1 MVTSCTGEVF
11 GLQFQTSEIPADPRN
26 LVMRHKTMP
35 AGSQP
40 RHERP
45 LQSPASRDDDMV
57 AFGRYQLFP
66 RLRLLLKDGVRL
78 DVGERALDVLVQ
90 LVSTAGQVVSKD
102 SLLSRIWS
110 KGVIEENSLQ
120 AQISSLRKVL
130 GDDRDLIATE
140 FGRGYRFTGSV
151 EAHRA
156 VTSSVGAAHARVG
169 LPSPRSPLIGRVE
182 ELLELSRLLATQ
194 TLCTLTGP
202 AGIGKTRLAIEAA
215 SESSLYFPDGV
226 YFADLS
232 QLSAAS
238 VSPAMSS
245 ALAGLVGTSAQLTSH
260 PGRALLVVDNCEH
273 VTSACAVALERLLE
287 ADPRLSVLLT
297 SQTPLGLDGEQVYR
311 LNPLALPLRTVDAAN
326 ARNYSAVELFV
337 RRVTSADYHF
347 ALTEKNVEQVT
358 TLCRALDGVPLA
370 LEIAAARVPSLG
382 LAAVTEDLAISSGL
396 LAAQKRQTP
405 GRHRTLGDALQWS
418 YQLLDSVEQAVFQ
431 ELAIFPGEFTV
442 AAAEHMVSS
451 KLENPTRLVDV
462 LCSLVEKSL
471 ITLQAGT
478 QPTRYRYLTML
489 RAYALEQLANRTAAM
504 IEKHARF
511 VEELVSQAQQDWMSL
526 PTTQWKRQ
534 YEHHIDDIRAA
545 LDWSLSYS
553 QHCAQGL
560 RILTDSAP
568 FWIQLSLH
576 DECRQRIIT
585 VMEDTKFPPV
595 EEHQEM
601 MIQAALATSLTWS
614 RGPVAANKR
623 AWTRAGDLSLRLD
636 HKETQLQAEYGLWL
650 HHLRHGDYAQALD
663 HAKSMADLALRHH
676 DQAALLTARRLIGT
690 SHHFLG
696 NQTESSLEIEAML
709 DSYARDERH
718 GSHFRFGLDQRVAG
732 WAFLS
737 RTLWLMGNTTK
748 ARRAAQIAID
758 EATALDHAC
767 TLCCALAEGS
777 GTLAAL
783 SGDVEEVRRVSQQL
797 SQVAGNHGLDF
808 WGLYGSAFSL
818 WAKVF
823 QDPNA
828 VSFTELRSTLE
839 TLQSHGFDPAYSVF
853 LSDFANAM
861 LEQGHTR
868 EAASLID
875 TRLAG
880 DAAGQLWNA
889 PELMRIRSRTLSE
902 KKPSQRG
909 PRSLIL
915 QQALTLARAQ
925 GAKAWEL
932 RIANEHVA

>member
-1 MVTSCTGEVF
+1 
-11 GLQFQTSEIPADPRN
+11 
-26 LVMRHKTMP
+26 
-35 AGSQP
+35 
-40 RHERP
+40 
-45 LQSPASRDDDMV
+45 MV

-66 RLRLLLKDGVRL
+66 GLRLLLRDGVRL

-110 KGVIEENSLQ
+110 KEVIEENSLQ
-120 AQISSLRKVL
+120 AQISSLRKIL

-151 EAHRA
+151 QAHRA
-156 VTSSVGAAHARVG
+156 VTSSIGASQARVG

-182 ELLELSRLLATQ
+182 ELLELNRLLATQ

-215 SESSLYFPDGV
+215 SESSPCFPDGV

-238 VSPAMSS
+238 VSPAISS
-245 ALAGLVGTSAQLTSH
+245 ALAGLARTSTQQLASH

-273 VTSACAVALERLLE
+273 VTSACAAALERVLE
-287 ADPRLSVLLT
+287 SDPQLSVLLT

-311 LNPLALPLRTVDAAN
+311 LSPLTLPPRTINAAN
-326 ARNYSAVELFV
+326 ARSYSAVELFV

-347 ALTEKNVEQVT
+347 ELTETNVEQVT
-358 TLCRALDGVPLA
+358 ALCRALDGVPLA

-382 LAAVTEDLAISSGL
+382 LAAVTEDLALSSGL

-431 ELAIFPGEFTV
+431 ELAIFPADFTV
-442 AAAEHMVSS
+442 AAAERIVSTT
-451 KLENPTRLVDV
+451 LERPTRLVDV

-478 QPTRYRYLTML
+478 QPIRYRYLTML
-489 RAYALEQLANRTAAM
+489 RAYALEQLANRTATM
-504 IEKHARF
+504 TEKHARF
-511 VEELVSQAQQDWMSL
+511 VEQLTSQAQRDWTSL

-534 YEHHIDDIRAA
+534 YEHLIDDIRAA
-545 LDWSLSYS
+545 LDWSLSDS
-553 QHCAQGL
+553 KRRASGL
-560 RILTDSAP
+560 LILANSAP
-568 FWIQLSLH
+568 FWIQLSLY
-576 DECRQRIIT
+576 DECRQRIT
-585 VMEDTKFPPV
+585 NVLEETKIPPV
-595 EEHQEM
+595 EARQEM
-601 MIQAALATSLTWS
+601 MIQTALATSLTWS
-614 RGPVAANKR
+614 RGPVPANGR
-623 AWTRAGDLSLRLD
+623 AWSRASDLALRLD
-636 HKETQLQAEYGLWL
+636 DAETQLQAEYGLWL
-650 HHLRHGDYAQALD
+650 YHLRSGYYAQALQ
-663 HAKSMADLALRHH
+663 HGKNMADLAVRHR

-696 NQTESSLEIEAML
+696 NHTKALSEIECML
-709 DSYARDERH
+709 DSYTRDERR
-718 GSHFRFGLDQRVAG
+718 GSHFRFGMDQRVAG

-737 RTLWLMGNTTK
+737 RILWLMGNTAK

-758 EATALDHAC
+758 EAIALDHAC
-767 TLCCALAEGS
+767 TLCCALAEG
-777 GTLAAL
+777 GCNVGAL
-783 SGDVEEVRRVSQQL
+783 SGDVEGVKRASQQL
-797 SQVAGNHGLDF
+797 IQVAGTHGLDF

-828 VSFTELRSTLE
+828 VSFVELRSTLE
-839 TLQSHGFDPAYSVF
+839 TLQARGFDPAYSVF
-853 LSDFANAM
+853 LSDFASAM
-861 LEQGHTR
+861 LEQGRMR
-868 EAASLID
+868 EAVSLINA
-875 TRLAG
+875 RLAG
-880 DAAGQLWNA
+880 DATGQFWNA
-889 PELMRIRSRTLSE
+889 PELMRVKARTLSE
-902 KKPSQRG
+902 KTSSRRT
-909 PRSLIL
+909 PRALIL
-915 QQALTLARAQ
+915 QEALTLARAQ

-932 RIANEHVA
+932 RLTNEHVA

>member
-1 MVTSCTGEVF
+1 
-11 GLQFQTSEIPADPRN
+11 
-26 LVMRHKTMP
+26 
-35 AGSQP
+35 
-40 RHERP
+40 
-45 LQSPASRDDDMV
+45 
-57 AFGRYQLFP
+57 LFP
-66 RLRLLLKDGVRL
+66 RLRLLLRDGVRL
-78 DVGERALDVLVQ
+78 DVGERALEVLVQ

-110 KGVIEENSLQ
+110 KEVIEENSLQ
-120 AQISSLRKVL
+120 AQISSLRKIL

-151 EAHRA
+151 QAHRA
-156 VTSSVGAAHARVG
+156 VTSSIGGPQARVG
-169 LPSPRSPLIGRVE
+169 LPRPRSPLIGRVE
-182 ELLELSRLLATQ
+182 ELLELNRLLATQ

-215 SESSLYFPDGV
+215 SESSPCFPDGV

-238 VSPAMSS
+238 VSPAISS
-245 ALAGLVGTSAQLTSH
+245 ALAGLAGTSTQLASH

-273 VTSACAVALERLLE
+273 VTSACAAALDRLLE
-287 ADPRLSVLLT
+287 SDPQLCVLLT

-311 LNPLALPLRTVDAAN
+311 LNPLALPPRTINAAN
-326 ARNYSAVELFV
+326 ARSYSAVELFV

-347 ALTEKNVEQVT
+347 ELTEKNVEQVT

-382 LAAVTEDLAISSGL
+382 LAAVTEDLALSSGL
-396 LAAQKRQTP
+396 LAAQKRQAP
-405 GRHRTLGDALQWS
+405 GRHRTFGDALQWS
-418 YQLLDSVEQAVFQ
+418 YQLLGSVEQAVFQ
-431 ELAIFPGEFTV
+431 ELAIFPGDFTV
-442 AAAEHMVSS
+442 TAAERIVST
-451 KLENPTRLVDV
+451 KLERPTRLVDV

-478 QPTRYRYLTML
+478 QPIRYRYLTML

-504 IEKHARF
+504 TEKHARF
-511 VEELVSQAQQDWMSL
+511 VEQLVSQAQRDWMSL

-534 YEHHIDDIRAA
+534 YEHHIEDIRAA
-545 LDWSLSYS
+545 LDWSLLDSKRS
-553 QHCAQGL
+553 ALGL
-560 RILTDSAP
+560 RILANSAP

-576 DECRQRIIT
+576 DEWRQRIT
-585 VMEDTKFPPV
+585 NVLEEAKVLPV

-614 RGPVAANKR
+614 RGPVPANGQ
-623 AWTRAGDLSLRLD
+623 AWTRASDLALRLD
-636 HKETQLQAEYGLWL
+636 DKETQLQAEYGLWL
-650 HHLRHGDYAQALD
+650 YHLRSGCYAQARRG
-663 HAKSMADLALRHH
+663 HGKSMADLALRHC

-696 NQTESSLEIEAML
+696 NHTEALIEIESML
-709 DSYARDERH
+709 DSYTRDERH
-718 GSHFRFGLDQRVAG
+718 GSHFRFGMDQRVAG

-737 RTLWLMGNTTK
+737 RILWLMGNTTK
-748 ARRAAQIAID
+748 ARRAAQVAID

-777 GTLAAL
+777 CTVAAL
-783 SGDVEEVRRVSQQL
+783 SGDVEEVKRLSQQL
-797 SQVAGNHGLDF
+797 NQVAGNHGLDF

-828 VSFTELRSTLE
+828 VSFLDLRSTLE
-839 TLQSHGFDPAYSVF
+839 TLQAHGFDPAYSVF

-861 LEQGHTR
+861 LEQGRTR
-868 EAASLID
+868 EAASLINA
-875 TRLAG
+875 RLAG
-880 DAAGQLWNA
+880 DATGQLWNA
-889 PELMRIRSRTLSE
+889 PELLRVKSRTLPE
-902 KKPSQRG
+902 KKSSRRAPW
-909 PRSLIL
+909 SLIL

-932 RIANEHVA
+932 RLTNEHVA

>member
-1 MVTSCTGEVF
+1 MAYNF
-11 GLQFQTSEIPADPRN
+11 RRLKFLLIPAILLCDPD
-26 LVMRHKTMP
+26 
-35 AGSQP
+35 
-40 RHERP
+40 
-45 LQSPASRDDDMV
+45 SRDDDMV

-66 RLRLLLKDGVRL
+66 RLRLLLRDGVRL

-102 SLLSRIWS
+102 SLLSRVWS

-120 AQISSLRKVL
+120 AQISSLRKIL

-151 EAHRA
+151 QAHRA
-156 VTSSVGAAHARVG
+156 VTSSISAPQARAG
-169 LPSPRSPLIGRVE
+169 LPSPRSPLVGRVE
-182 ELLELSRLLATQ
+182 ELLELNRLLATQ

-215 SESSLYFPDGV
+215 SESSPCFPDGV

-238 VSPAMSS
+238 VSPAISS
-245 ALAGLVGTSAQLTSH
+245 TLAGLAGTSTPLASH

-273 VTSACAVALERLLE
+273 VTSACAAALDRLLE
-287 ADPRLSVLLT
+287 SDPQLCVLLT
-297 SQTPLGLDGEQVYR
+297 SQTPLWLDGEQVYR
-311 LNPLALPLRTVDAAN
+311 LSPLALPPRTITAVDA
-326 ARNYSAVELFV
+326 RSYSAVELFV

-347 ALTEKNVEQVT
+347 ELTEKNVEQVT

-382 LAAVTEDLAISSGL
+382 LAAVTEDLALSSGL
-396 LAAQKRQTP
+396 LAAQKRRAP
-405 GRHRTLGDALQWS
+405 GRHQPLGDALQWS
-418 YQLLDSVEQAVFQ
+418 YQLLDSIEQAVFQ
-431 ELAIFPGEFTV
+431 ELAIFPGDFTV
-442 AAAEHMVSS
+442 AAAERIVST
-451 KLENPTRLVDV
+451 KLERPTRLVDV

-471 ITLQAGT
+471 ITSQTGT
-478 QPTRYRYLTML
+478 QPIRYRYLTML

-504 IEKHARF
+504 TEKHARF
-511 VEELVSQAQQDWMSL
+511 VEQLVSQAQRDWMSL

-545 LDWSLSYS
+545 LDWSLSDS
-553 QHCAQGL
+553 KRRALGL
-560 RILTDSAP
+560 RILTNSAP

-576 DECRQRIIT
+576 DECRQRIT
-585 VMEDTKFPPV
+585 NVLEETKVPPV

-614 RGPVAANKR
+614 RGPVPANVR
-623 AWTRAGDLSLRLD
+623 AWTRASALALRLD
-636 HKETQLQAEYGLWL
+636 DKETQLQAEYGLWL
-650 HHLRHGDYAQALD
+650 YHLRSGCYAQALR
-663 HAKSMADLALRHH
+663 HGQSMADLALRHR

-696 NQTESSLEIEAML
+696 NHAEALIEIESML
-709 DSYARDERH
+709 DSYMRDERH
-718 GSHFRFGLDQRVAG
+718 GSHFRFGMDQRVAG

-737 RTLWLMGNTTK
+737 RILWLMGNTTK
-748 ARRAAQIAID
+748 ARRAAQVAID
-758 EATALDHAC
+758 EAMALDHAC

-777 GTLAAL
+777 CTVAAL
-783 SGDVEEVRRVSQQL
+783 SGDVEGVKRASQQL
-797 SQVAGNHGLDF
+797 NQVAGNHGLDF

-828 VSFTELRSTLE
+828 VSFLELRSTLE
-839 TLQSHGFDPAYSVF
+839 TLQVHGFDPAYSVF
-853 LSDFANAM
+853 LSDFANVM
-861 LEQGHTR
+861 LEQGRIR
-868 EAASLID
+868 EAAGLINA
-875 TRLAG
+875 RLAG

-889 PELMRIRSRTLSE
+889 PELMRVKSRTLSE
-902 KKPSQRG
+902 KNSSRRA

-932 RIANEHVA
+932 RLSNEHVA

>member
-1 MVTSCTGEVF
+1 
-11 GLQFQTSEIPADPRN
+11 
-26 LVMRHKTMP
+26 MP
-35 AGSQP
+35 AGTKTRP
-40 RHERP
+40 ERP
-45 LQSPASRDDDMV
+45 LKSPDSRDDDMV

-66 RLRLLLKDGVRL
+66 RLRLLLRDGVRL
-78 DVGERALDVLVQ
+78 DVGERALEVLVQ

-110 KGVIEENSLQ
+110 KEVIEENSLQ
-120 AQISSLRKVL
+120 AQISSLRKIL
-130 GDDRDLIATE
+130 GDDRDLIAPE

-151 EAHRA
+151 QAHRA
-156 VTSSVGAAHARVG
+156 VTSSIGGPQARVG
-169 LPSPRSPLIGRVE
+169 LPRPRSPLIGRVE
-182 ELLELSRLLATQ
+182 ELLELNRLLATQ

-215 SESSLYFPDGV
+215 SESSPCFPDGV

-238 VSPAMSS
+238 VSPAISS
-245 ALAGLVGTSAQLTSH
+245 ALAGLAGTSTQLASH

-273 VTSACAVALERLLE
+273 VTSACAAALDRLLE
-287 ADPRLSVLLT
+287 SDPQLCVLLT

-311 LNPLALPLRTVDAAN
+311 LNPLALPPRTINAAN
-326 ARNYSAVELFV
+326 ARSYSAVELFV
-337 RRVTSADYHF
+337 GRVTSADYHF
-347 ALTEKNVEQVT
+347 ELTEKNVEQVT

-382 LAAVTEDLAISSGL
+382 LAAVTEDLALSSGL
-396 LAAQKRQTP
+396 LAAQKRQAP

-431 ELAIFPGEFTV
+431 ELAIFPGDFTV
-442 AAAEHMVSS
+442 TAAERIVST
-451 KLENPTRLVDV
+451 KLERPTRLVDV
-462 LCSLVEKSL
+462 LCSLGEKSL

-478 QPTRYRYLTML
+478 QPIRYRYLTML

-504 IEKHARF
+504 TEKHARF
-511 VEELVSQAQQDWMSL
+511 VEQLVSQAQRDWMSL

-545 LDWSLSYS
+545 LDWSLLDSKRS
-553 QHCAQGL
+553 ALGL
-560 RILTDSAP
+560 RILANSAP

-576 DECRQRIIT
+576 DECRQRIT
-585 VMEDTKFPPV
+585 NVLEEAKVLPV

-601 MIQAALATSLTWS
+601 MIEAALATSLTWS
-614 RGPVAANKR
+614 RGPVPVNGQ
-623 AWTRAGDLSLRLD
+623 AWTRASDLALRLD
-636 HKETQLQAEYGLWL
+636 DKETQLQAEYGLWL
-650 HHLRHGDYAQALD
+650 YHLRSGCYAQALR
-663 HAKSMADLALRHH
+663 HGKSMADLALMHR

-696 NQTESSLEIEAML
+696 NQTEALIEIESML
-709 DSYARDERH
+709 DSYTRDERH
-718 GSHFRFGLDQRVAG
+718 GSHFRFGMDQRVAG

-737 RTLWLMGNTTK
+737 RILWLMGNTTK
-748 ARRAAQIAID
+748 ARRAAQVAID

-777 GTLAAL
+777 CTLAAL
-783 SGDVEEVRRVSQQL
+783 SGDVEEVKRLSQQL
-797 SQVAGNHGLDF
+797 NQVAGNHGLDF

-828 VSFTELRSTLE
+828 VSFLDLRSTLE
-839 TLQSHGFDPAYSVF
+839 TLQAHGFDPAYSVF

-861 LEQGHTR
+861 LEQGRTR
-868 EAASLID
+868 EAASLINA
-875 TRLAG
+875 RLAG
-880 DAAGQLWNA
+880 DATGQLWNA
-889 PELMRIRSRTLSE
+889 PELLRVKSRTLSE
-902 KKPSQRG
+902 KKSSRRA

-932 RIANEHVA
+932 RILDERTSEHDA

>member
-1 MVTSCTGEVF
+1 
-11 GLQFQTSEIPADPRN
+11 
-26 LVMRHKTMP
+26 MP
-35 AGSQP
+35 AGTKP
-40 RHERP
+40 RHEP
-45 LQSPASRDDDMV
+45 SQSSDSRDDDMV

-78 DVGERALDVLVQ
+78 DVGERALEVLVQ

-102 SLLSRIWS
+102 ALLARIWS
-110 KGVIEENSLQ
+110 KDVIEENNLQ
-120 AQISSLRKVL
+120 AQISSLRKIL

-151 EAHRA
+151 QAHRA
-156 VTSSVGAAHARVG
+156 VTSSIGAPQARVG
-169 LPSPRSPLIGRVE
+169 LPSPRSSLIGRVE
-182 ELLELSRLLATQ
+182 ELLELNRLLATQ
-194 TLCTLTGP
+194 TVCTLTGP

-215 SESSLYFPDGV
+215 SESSPCFPDGV

-238 VSPAMSS
+238 VSPAISS
-245 ALAGLVGTSAQLTSH
+245 ALAGLAGTSAQLASH
-260 PGRALLVVDNCEH
+260 PRRALLVVDNCEH
-273 VTSACAVALERLLE
+273 VTSACAAALDRLLE

-311 LNPLALPLRTVDAAN
+311 LTPLALPPRTVDAAN
-326 ARNYSAVELFV
+326 ARSYSAVELFV

-347 ALTEKNVEQVT
+347 ELTEKNVEQVT

-382 LAAVTEDLAISSGL
+382 LAAVTEDLALSSGL
-396 LAAQKRQTP
+396 LAAQKRHTP

-418 YQLLDSVEQAVFQ
+418 YQLLDSVEQGVFQ
-431 ELAIFPGEFTV
+431 ELAIFPGDFTV
-442 AAAEHMVSS
+442 DAAECIVST
-451 KLENPTRLVDV
+451 KLESSTRLVDV

-478 QPTRYRYLTML
+478 QPIRYRYLTML
-489 RAYALEQLANRTAAM
+489 RAYALEQLSDRAAAM
-504 IEKHARF
+504 TEKHARF
-511 VEELVSQAQQDWMSL
+511 VERLVSQAKRHWMSL

-545 LDWSLSYS
+545 LDWSLLDGKRS
-553 QHCAQGL
+553 ALGL
-560 RILTDSAP
+560 RILANSAP

-576 DECRQRIIT
+576 DECRQRIT
-585 VMEDTKFPPV
+585 NVLEETKVPPV

-614 RGPVAANKR
+614 RGPVAANGR
-623 AWTRAGDLSLRLD
+623 AWTRASCLALRLD
-636 HKETQLQAEYGLWL
+636 DKETRLQAEYGLWL
-650 HHLRHGDYAQALD
+650 YHLRSGCYTQALR
-663 HAKSMADLALRHH
+663 HANSMADLALRDR

-696 NQTESSLEIEAML
+696 NQTEALIEIESML
-709 DSYARDERH
+709 DSYTRDERQ

-737 RTLWLMGNTTK
+737 RILWLMGNTTK
-748 ARRAAQIAID
+748 ARRVAQVAID

-777 GTLAAL
+777 CTVAAL
-783 SGDVEEVRRVSQQL
+783 SGDVEGVKRASQQL
-797 SQVAGNHGLDF
+797 NQVAGNHGLDF

-818 WAKVF
+818 WVRVF

-828 VSFTELRSTLE
+828 VSFLELQSTLK
-839 TLQSHGFDPAYSVF
+839 TLQVHGFDPAYSVF

-861 LEQGHTR
+861 LEQGRTR
-868 EAASLID
+868 EAISLINA
-875 TRLAG
+875 RLG
-880 DAAGQLWNA
+880 DDATVQLWNA
-889 PELMRIRSRTLSE
+889 PELMRVKSRALSE
-902 KKPSQRG
+902 KKSSRRAP
-909 PRSLIL
+909 PSLIL

-932 RIANEHVA
+932 RLTNEHVA

>member
-1 MVTSCTGEVF
+1 MPTG
-11 GLQFQTSEIPADPRN
+11 T
-26 LVMRHKTMP
+26 KT
-35 AGSQP
+35 

-45 LQSPASRDDDMV
+45 SKGPDSRDDDMV

-66 RLRLLLKDGVRL
+66 RLRLLLRDGVRL

-102 SLLSRIWS
+102 LLLSRIWA
-110 KGVIEENSLQ
+110 KEVVEENSLQ
-120 AQISSLRKVL
+120 AQISSLRKIL

-151 EAHRA
+151 QAHRA
-156 VTSSVGAAHARVG
+156 VTSSIGAPQVRVG
-169 LPSPRSPLIGRVE
+169 LPNPRSPLIGRVE
-182 ELLELSRLLATQ
+182 ELLELNRVLATQ
-194 TLCTLTGP
+194 ALCTLTGP

-215 SESSLYFPDGV
+215 SESSRYFPDGV

-238 VSPAMSS
+238 VSSAISS
-245 ALAGLVGTSAQLTSH
+245 ALAGLAGTGAQLPSP
-260 PGRALLVVDNCEH
+260 PGKALLVIDNCEH
-273 VTSACAVALERLLE
+273 VASACAAALERLLE
-287 ADPRLSVLLT
+287 SDPRLSVLLT
-297 SQTPLGLDGEQVYR
+297 SQTPLGMDGEQVFR
-311 LNPLALPLRTVDAAN
+311 LSPLALPPRTVNAAN
-326 ARNYSAVELFV
+326 ARSYSAVELFV

-347 ALTEKNVEQVT
+347 ELTEKNVEQVT

-382 LAAVTEDLAISSGL
+382 LAVVTEDLALSSRL

-405 GRHRTLGDALQWS
+405 CRHRTLGDALQWS

-431 ELAIFPGEFTV
+431 ELAIFPGDFTV
-442 AAAEHMVSS
+442 TAAERIVSTR
-451 KLENPTRLVDV
+451 LERPTRLVDV

-478 QPTRYRYLTML
+478 QPIRYRYLTML
-489 RAYALEQLANRTAAM
+489 RAYALEQLANRTAAVT
-504 IEKHARF
+504 EKHARF
-511 VEELVSQAQQDWMSL
+511 VEELVSQAQREWMSV

-545 LDWSLSYS
+545 LDWSLLDSKRR
-553 QHCAQGL
+553 ALGL
-560 RILTDSAP
+560 LILANSAP

-576 DECRQRIIT
+576 DECRQRI
-585 VMEDTKFPPV
+585 TKVLEETKVPPV

-614 RGPVAANKR
+614 RGPVPANGR
-623 AWTRAGDLSLRLD
+623 AWTRASDLALRLD
-636 HKETQLQAEYGLWL
+636 DKETQLQAEYGLWL
-650 HHLRHGDYAQALD
+650 YHLRSGCYAQALR
-663 HAKSMADLALRHH
+663 HGKSMAELAVRHR

-696 NQTESSLEIEAML
+696 NHAEALIEIESML
-709 DSYARDERH
+709 DSYTRDERH
-718 GSHFRFGLDQRVAG
+718 GSHFRFGMDQRVAG
-732 WAFLS
+732 WAFLA
-737 RTLWLMGNTTK
+737 RILWLMGNTTK

-758 EATALDHAC
+758 EAMALDHAC
-767 TLCCALAEGS
+767 TLCCALAEG
-777 GTLAAL
+777 GCTVAAL
-783 SGDVEEVRRVSQQL
+783 SGDVEGVQRVSQQL
-797 SQVAGNHGLDF
+797 NQVAGNHGLHF

-823 QDPNA
+823 QDSNA
-828 VSFTELRSTLE
+828 VSFLELRSTLE
-839 TLQSHGFDPAYSVF
+839 TLQVHGFDPAYSVF
-853 LSDFANAM
+853 LADFANAM
-861 LEQGHTR
+861 LEQGRTR
-868 EAASLID
+868 EAASLINA
-875 TRLAG
+875 RLAG

-889 PELMRIRSRTLSE
+889 PELMRIKSRTLSE
-902 KKPSQRG
+902 KRSSQQA

-925 GAKAWEL
+925 GAKGWEL
-932 RIANEHVA
+932 RLKDEHVA

>member
-1 MVTSCTGEVF
+1 
-11 GLQFQTSEIPADPRN
+11 
-26 LVMRHKTMP
+26 
-35 AGSQP
+35 
-40 RHERP
+40 
-45 LQSPASRDDDMV
+45 MV

-66 RLRLLLKDGVRL
+66 RLRLLLRDGVRL
-78 DVGERALDVLVQ
+78 DVGQRALDVLVQ
-90 LVSTAGQVVSKD
+90 LVSAAGQVVSKD

-110 KGVIEENSLQ
+110 KEVIEENSLQ

-151 EAHRA
+151 QAHRA
-156 VTSSVGAAHARVG
+156 VTSSIGTPQARVG
-169 LPSPRSPLIGRVE
+169 VPSPRSPLIGRVE
-182 ELLELSRLLATQ
+182 ELLELDRVLATQ

-202 AGIGKTRLAIEAA
+202 AGIGKTRLAIETA
-215 SESSLYFPDGV
+215 SESSPCFPDGV

-238 VSPAMSS
+238 VSSAISS
-245 ALAGLVGTSAQLTSH
+245 ALAGLAGTGAQLASH
-260 PGRALLVVDNCEH
+260 PGRALLVIDNCEH
-273 VTSACAVALERLLE
+273 VASACAAALERLLE
-287 ADPRLSVLLT
+287 SDPRLSVLLT

-311 LNPLALPLRTVDAAN
+311 LSPLALPPRTINAAN
-326 ARNYSAVELFV
+326 ARSYSAVELFV

-347 ALTEKNVEQVT
+347 ELTEKNVEQVT

-382 LAAVTEDLAISSGL
+382 LAAVTEDLALSSGL
-396 LAAQKRQTP
+396 LAAQKRQAP

-431 ELAIFPGEFTV
+431 ELAIFPGDFTV
-442 AAAEHMVSS
+442 TAAERIVSTR
-451 KLENPTRLVDV
+451 LERPTRLVDV

-478 QPTRYRYLTML
+478 QPIRYRYLTML
-489 RAYALEQLANRTAAM
+489 RAYALEQLAGRTAAM
-504 IEKHARF
+504 AEKHARF
-511 VEELVSQAQQDWMSL
+511 VEQLVSQAQRDWMSL
-526 PTTQWKRQ
+526 PTTQWRRQ
-534 YEHHIDDIRAA
+534 YEHHIDDIRAV
-545 LDWSLSYS
+545 LDWSLSDS
-553 QHCAQGL
+553 KRRALGL
-560 RILTDSAP
+560 RILANSAP

-576 DECRQRIIT
+576 DECRQRIT
-585 VMEDTKFPPV
+585 NVLEETKIPPV

-614 RGPVAANKR
+614 RGPVPDNGR
-623 AWTRAGDLSLRLD
+623 AWTRAGDLALRLD
-636 HKETQLQAEYGLWL
+636 DKETQLQAEYGLWL
-650 HHLRHGDYAQALD
+650 YHLRSGRFAQALRHGQR
-663 HAKSMADLALRHH
+663 MADLALRDR

-690 SHHFLG
+690 SLHFLG
-696 NQTESSLEIEAML
+696 NHTEALIEIESML
-709 DSYARDERH
+709 DSYTRDERH
-718 GSHFRFGLDQRVAG
+718 GSHFRFGMDQRVAG

-737 RTLWLMGNTTK
+737 RILWLMGNTTK
-748 ARRAAQIAID
+748 ARRAAQVAID
-758 EATALDHAC
+758 EAMALDHAC

-777 GTLAAL
+777 CTVAAL
-783 SGDVEEVRRVSQQL
+783 SGDVEEVKCVSQQL
-797 SQVAGNHGLDF
+797 NQVAGNHGLDF

-828 VSFTELRSTLE
+828 VSFLELRSTLE
-839 TLQSHGFDPAYSVF
+839 TLQVHGFDPAYSVF

-861 LEQGHTR
+861 VGQGCTR
-868 EAASLID
+868 EAASLINA
-875 TRLAG
+875 RLAG

-889 PELMRIRSRTLSE
+889 PELMRIKSRTQS
-902 KKPSQRG
+902 KKRSSQQA

-932 RIANEHVA
+932 RLKDEHVA

>member
-1 MVTSCTGEVF
+1 MPTG
-11 GLQFQTSEIPADPRN
+11 TKT
-26 LVMRHKTMP
+26 RH
-35 AGSQP
+35 A
-40 RHERP
+40 RP
-45 LQSPASRDDDMV
+45 SKGPDARDDDMV

-66 RLRLLLKDGVRL
+66 GLRLLLRDGVRL

-110 KGVIEENSLQ
+110 KEVIEENSLQ
-120 AQISSLRKVL
+120 AQISSLRKIL

-151 EAHRA
+151 QAHRA
-156 VTSSVGAAHARVG
+156 VTSSIGAPQARVG
-169 LPSPRSPLIGRVE
+169 LPGPRSPLIGRVE
-182 ELLELSRLLATQ
+182 ELLELNRLLATQ

-215 SESSLYFPDGV
+215 SESSPCFPDGV

-238 VSPAMSS
+238 VSPAISS
-245 ALAGLVGTSAQLTSH
+245 ALAGLAGTSTQQLASH
-260 PGRALLVVDNCEH
+260 PGRALVVVDNCEH
-273 VTSACAVALERLLE
+273 VTAACAAALERVLE
-287 ADPRLSVLLT
+287 SDPQLSVLLT

-311 LNPLALPLRTVDAAN
+311 LRPLTLPPRTINAAN
-326 ARNYSAVELFV
+326 ARSYSAVELFV

-347 ALTEKNVEQVT
+347 ELTETNVEQVT

-382 LAAVTEDLAISSGL
+382 LAAVTEDLALASGL
-396 LAAQKRQTP
+396 LAARKRQAP

-418 YQLLDSVEQAVFQ
+418 YQLLDSAEQAVFQ
-431 ELAIFPGEFTV
+431 ELAIFPADFTV
-442 AAAEHMVSS
+442 AAAERVVSTN
-451 KLENPTRLVDV
+451 LEKPTRLADV
-462 LCSLVEKSL
+462 LCSLVDKSL

-478 QPTRYRYLTML
+478 QPIRYRYLTML

-504 IEKHARF
+504 TEKHARF
-511 VEELVSQAQQDWMSL
+511 VEQLTSQAQRDWTSL

-545 LDWSLSYS
+545 LDWSLSDS
-553 QHCAQGL
+553 RRRALGL
-560 RILTDSAP
+560 LILANSAP
-568 FWIQLSLH
+568 FWIQLSLY
-576 DECRQRIIT
+576 DECRQRIT
-585 VMEDTKFPPV
+585 NVLEETKIPPV
-595 EEHQEM
+595 EERQEM
-601 MIQAALATSLTWS
+601 MIQTALATSLTWS
-614 RGPVAANKR
+614 RGPVPANGR
-623 AWTRAGDLSLRLD
+623 AWTRAGDLALRLD
-636 HKETQLQAEYGLWL
+636 DAETQLQAEYGLWL
-650 HHLRHGDYAQALD
+650 YHLRSGYYAQALQ
-663 HAKSMADLALRHH
+663 HGKNMAELAVKHR

-696 NQTESSLEIEAML
+696 NHAEALSEIECML
-709 DSYARDERH
+709 DSYTRDERH
-718 GSHFRFGLDQRVAG
+718 GSHFRFGMDQRVAG

-737 RTLWLMGNTTK
+737 RILWVMGNTTK

-758 EATALDHAC
+758 EAMALDHAC

-777 GTLAAL
+777 CNVGAL
-783 SGDVEEVRRVSQQL
+783 SGDVEGVEGASQQL
-797 SQVAGNHGLDF
+797 IQVAGTHGLDF
-808 WGLYGSAFSL
+808 WALYGSAFSL

-828 VSFTELRSTLE
+828 VSFVELRSTLE
-839 TLQSHGFDPAYSVF
+839 TLQARGFDPAYSVF
-853 LSDFANAM
+853 LSDFASAM
-861 LEQGHTR
+861 LEQGRMR
-868 EAASLID
+868 EAVSLINA
-875 TRLAG
+875 RLAG
-880 DAAGQLWNA
+880 DATGQFWNA
-889 PELMRIRSRTLSE
+889 PELMRVKARTLSE
-902 KKPSQRG
+902 KTSSRRA
-909 PRSLIL
+909 PRALVL

-932 RIANEHVA
+932 RLTNGHVA

>member
-1 MVTSCTGEVF
+1 
-11 GLQFQTSEIPADPRN
+11 
-26 LVMRHKTMP
+26 
-35 AGSQP
+35 
-40 RHERP
+40 
-45 LQSPASRDDDMV
+45 MV

-66 RLRLLLKDGVRL
+66 GLRLLLRDGVRL

-110 KGVIEENSLQ
+110 KEVIEENSLQ
-120 AQISSLRKVL
+120 AQISSLRKIL

-151 EAHRA
+151 RAHRA
-156 VTSSVGAAHARVG
+156 VTSSIGAPQARVG

-182 ELLELSRLLATQ
+182 ELLELNRLLATQ

-215 SESSLYFPDGV
+215 SESSPCFPDGV

-238 VSPAMSS
+238 VSPAISS
-245 ALAGLVGTSAQLTSH
+245 ALAGLARTSTQQLASH

-273 VTSACAVALERLLE
+273 VTSACAAALERVLE
-287 ADPRLSVLLT
+287 SDPQLSVLLT

-311 LNPLALPLRTVDAAN
+311 LSPLTLPPRTINAAN
-326 ARNYSAVELFV
+326 ARSYSAVELFV

-347 ALTEKNVEQVT
+347 ELTETNVEQVT
-358 TLCRALDGVPLA
+358 ALCRALDGVPLA

-382 LAAVTEDLAISSGL
+382 LAAVTEDLALSSGL

-431 ELAIFPGEFTV
+431 ELAIFPADFTV
-442 AAAEHMVSS
+442 AAAERIVSTT
-451 KLENPTRLVDV
+451 LERPTRLVDV
-462 LCSLVEKSL
+462 LCSLVDKSL

-478 QPTRYRYLTML
+478 QPIRYRYLTML
-489 RAYALEQLANRTAAM
+489 RAYALEQLANRTAAVT
-504 IEKHARF
+504 EKHARF
-511 VEELVSQAQQDWMSL
+511 VEQLTSQAQRDWTSL

-534 YEHHIDDIRAA
+534 YEHLIDDIRAA
-545 LDWSLSYS
+545 LDWSLSDS
-553 QHCAQGL
+553 KRRASGL
-560 RILTDSAP
+560 LILANSAP
-568 FWIQLSLH
+568 FWIQLSLY
-576 DECRQRIIT
+576 DECRQRIT
-585 VMEDTKFPPV
+585 NVLEETKIPPV
-595 EEHQEM
+595 EERQEM
-601 MIQAALATSLTWS
+601 MIQTALATSLTWS
-614 RGPVAANKR
+614 RGPVPANGR
-623 AWTRAGDLSLRLD
+623 AWSRASDLALRLD
-636 HKETQLQAEYGLWL
+636 DAETQLQAEYGLWL
-650 HHLRHGDYAQALD
+650 YHLRSGYYAQALQ
-663 HAKSMADLALRHH
+663 HGKNMADLAVRHR

-696 NQTESSLEIEAML
+696 NHTKALSEIECML
-709 DSYARDERH
+709 DSYTRGERH
-718 GSHFRFGLDQRVAG
+718 GSHFRFGMDQRVAG

-737 RTLWLMGNTTK
+737 RILWLMGNTAK

-758 EATALDHAC
+758 EAIALDHAC
-767 TLCCALAEGS
+767 TLCCALAEG
-777 GTLAAL
+777 GCNVGAL
-783 SGDVEEVRRVSQQL
+783 SGDVEGVKRASQQL
-797 SQVAGNHGLDF
+797 IQVAGTHGLDF

-828 VSFTELRSTLE
+828 VSFVELRSTLE
-839 TLQSHGFDPAYSVF
+839 TLQARGFDPAYSVF
-853 LSDFANAM
+853 LSDFASAM
-861 LEQGHTR
+861 LEQGRMR
-868 EAASLID
+868 EAVSLINA
-875 TRLAG
+875 RLAG
-880 DAAGQLWNA
+880 DATGQFWNA
-889 PELMRIRSRTLSE
+889 PELMRVKARTLSE
-902 KKPSQRG
+902 KTSSRRT
-909 PRSLIL
+909 PRALIL
-915 QQALTLARAQ
+915 QEALTLARAQ

-932 RIANEHVA
+932 RLTNEHVA